1 MNETYTNIVHVCA
14 TRKGG
19 GGSGT
24 YLRSARFFWMFAISA
39 ATGTHKTHVHTCHY
53 ICTDLHAIKYIYF
66 DFKNSIQ
73 FNASHRK
80 KYNTIMHL
88 KECCGNG
95 GYPKDPKEYKKM

>member
-1 MNETYTNIVHVCA
+1 
-14 TRKGG
+14 
-19 GGSGT
+19 
-24 YLRSARFFWMFAISA
+24 
-39 ATGTHKTHVHTCHY
+39 
-53 ICTDLHAIKYIYF
+53 LHAIKYIYF